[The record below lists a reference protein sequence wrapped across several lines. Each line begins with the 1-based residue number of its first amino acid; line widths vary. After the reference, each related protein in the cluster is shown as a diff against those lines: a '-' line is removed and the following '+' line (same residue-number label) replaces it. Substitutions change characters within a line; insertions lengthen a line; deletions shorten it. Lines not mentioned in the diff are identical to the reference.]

1 MNDQFLLS
9 IWGERNFMSVFDQS
23 DYRFTLHMRKG
34 DIYADMLFRK
44 DFEEDSLSGDLSYLI
59 MTM

>member
-1 MNDQFLLS
+1 
-9 IWGERNFMSVFDQS
+9 MSVFDQS